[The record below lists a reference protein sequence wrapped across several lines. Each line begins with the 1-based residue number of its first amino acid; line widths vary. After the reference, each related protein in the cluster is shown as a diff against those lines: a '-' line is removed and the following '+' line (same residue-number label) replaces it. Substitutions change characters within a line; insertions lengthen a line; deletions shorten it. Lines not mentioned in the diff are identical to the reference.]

1 MTFEQHCL
9 ESQKMFGGMFEEVHH
24 WLDEYAGSAEY
35 GYRHRKKRHH
45 EAGIKQAIAL
55 FGIKAGDV
63 ARQHIIS
70 DLKIEGWREGEPFPK
85 DEDDYV
91 RIGFF

>member
-9 ESQKMFGGMFEEVHH
+9 ESLKMFGGMFEEVHI

-45 EAGIKQAIAL
+45 EAGIRQAIEL
-55 FGIKAGDV
+55 FGLEAGDV
-63 ARQHIIS
+63 ARQHIIT
-70 DLKIEGWREGEPFPK
+70 DLKMEGWREGNQFPK
-85 DEDDYV
+85 DETDYV
-91 RIGFF
+91 RIGYF

>member
-9 ESQKMFGGMFEEVHH
+9 ESMKMFGGMFEEVHI
-24 WLDEYAGSAEY
+24 WLDKYAGSAEY

-45 EAGIKQAIAL
+45 EAGIRQVIVL
-55 FGIKAGDV
+55 FGEKAGDV

-70 DLKIEGWREGEPFPK
+70 DLRLEGWKEEDPFPK
-85 DEDDYV
+85 DEADYI